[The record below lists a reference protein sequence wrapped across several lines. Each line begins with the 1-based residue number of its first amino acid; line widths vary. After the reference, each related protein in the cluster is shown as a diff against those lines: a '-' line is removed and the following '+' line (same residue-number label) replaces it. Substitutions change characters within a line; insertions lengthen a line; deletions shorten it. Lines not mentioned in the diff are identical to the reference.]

1 MKNDKNDKIDRLI
14 QLAWLEGWITTRGA
28 YEKAVVNRNV
38 TSTASPGARAALISR
53 LERALAATPKPV
65 SLTIGTM
72 LQSLRAEQSLK
83 SAEIFSR
90 IGLSLNVY
98 RLMEHDAISPLKI
111 PVDAWTRLMRLFDLS
126 VDELERIIRR
136 THQLV
141 FFRPSVKQVLARYK
155 FGKRKTRKSQSL
167 EEGFSEMF
175 AKANLEIPPEENEK
189 LSNLLAA
196 IREQDKESRK

>member
-1 MKNDKNDKIDRLI
+1 MKNDKIDRLI
-14 QLAWLEGWITTRGA
+14 QLAWLEGWITTHGA

-38 TSTASPGARAALISR
+38 SLSASSEAREALVGR
-53 LERALAATPKPV
+53 LETALAATPKPV
-65 SLTIGTM
+65 PLTIGTM

-111 PVDAWTRLMRLFDLS
+111 PVDVWTRLMRLFDLS
-126 VDELERIIRR
+126 VDELERMIRR

-155 FGKRKTRKSQSL
+155 SGNRKTRKSQSL

-175 AKANLEIPPEENEK
+175 AMANLEIPPEENEK